1 MYVLE
6 CPVELGGI
14 WVGTCKEATLTGK
27 RPDPGQQWH
36 GRQEEETASWGLT
49 VGARI
54 GLRGCQG
61 DVQVPGLGD
70 CTPTEKGHRWGR
82 D

>member
-36 GRQEEETASWGLT
+36 GRQEEETASWGLPNC
-49 VGARI
+49 GGEDRLE
-54 GLRGCQG
+54 GLSGRR
-61 DVQVPGLGD
+61 PGPWPG
-70 CTPTEKGHRWGR
+70 
-82 D
+82 